1 MQRDPALRVYIGG
14 GVFDMGTP
22 IMAARYTA
30 SQVDVDPGRFVFA
43 GYEGGHTVFEHEESR
58 NALCEDIRR
67 FVRAA
72 P

>member
-1 MQRDPALRVYIGG
+1 
-14 GVFDMGTP
+14 MGTP

-58 NALCEDIRR
+58 SALCEDIRR